1 MKAAYSDVSK
11 AASRCQ
17 PYSDGFKGAQREKRI
32 TELEVGRCSGKVDW
46 PGFLCRMHMGL
57 K

>member
-17 PYSDGFKGAQREKRI
+17 PRSDGFKGAQKEKGI
-32 TELEVGRCSGKVDW
+32 TELEIRRCNERGDW
-46 PGFLCRMHMGL
+46 PRFLCRMGL